1 MCKHCELKGDYIYSI
16 IATGYPKQ
24 EGRKGFV
31 MTLQQNNVNTIEES
45 REKSSDAT
53 ETISYI
59 KAFHYE
65 FGKLEES
72 DQIAV
77 EIQYCPFCG
86 RKL

>member
-1 MCKHCELKGDYIYSI
+1 MCKHCESKDGFIYSI
-16 IATGYPKQ
+16 IASGYPKQ
-24 EGRKGFV
+24 ERHKGFV
-31 MTLQQNNVNTIEES
+31 MTLEQNNVNKIEES
-45 REKSSDAT
+45 REKISD
-53 ETISYI
+53 EKKMVSYI

-72 DQIAV
+72 DHIAV

>member
-1 MCKHCELKGDYIYSI
+1 MCKYCELKDDYIYSI

-31 MTLQQNNVNTIEES
+31 MTLQQNNVNKIEES
-45 REKSSDAT
+45 REKSSDAK
-53 ETISYI
+53 ETVSYI

>member
-24 EGRKGFV
+24 ERHKGFL
-31 MTLQQNNVNTIEES
+31 MTLQQNNVNKIEES
-45 REKSSDAT
+45 REKSSDT
-53 ETISYI
+53 KKIVSYI
-59 KAFHYE
+59 KAFHYG

-72 DQIAV
+72 DNIAV